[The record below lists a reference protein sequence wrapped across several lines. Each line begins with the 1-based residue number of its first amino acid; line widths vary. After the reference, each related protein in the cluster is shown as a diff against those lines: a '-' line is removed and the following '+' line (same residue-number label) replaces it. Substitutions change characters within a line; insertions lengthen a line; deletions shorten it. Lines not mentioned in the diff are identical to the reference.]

1 MSESN
6 MKPDDEDDELLPEYD
21 LTGGV
26 RGKYVERYR
35 QGTNVVLLDPDV
47 AEKFPTSE
55 SVNEA
60 LRRLAGRGGG

>member
-1 MSESN
+1 
-6 MKPDDEDDELLPEYD
+6 MKPDAEDEDMLPEYD

-35 QGTNVVLLDPDV
+35 QGTNVILLDPDV

-55 SVNEA
+55 SVNDA

>member
-1 MSESN
+1 

-26 RGKYVERYR
+26 RGKYVDRYR

-55 SVNEA
+55 SVNAA

>member
-6 MKPDDEDDELLPEYD
+6 MKPDDDGEMLPEYD

-26 RGKYVERYR
+26 RGKYVERYW
-35 QGTNVVLLDPDV
+35 QGTNVILLDPDV

-60 LRRLAGRGGG
+60 LRRLTAGGG

>member
-1 MSESN
+1 
-6 MKPDDEDDELLPEYD
+6 MKPEDDEYMLPEYD

-35 QGTNVVLLDPDV
+35 LGTNAILLDPDV
-47 AEKFPTSE
+47 AEKFPTSK

-60 LRRLAGRGGG
+60 LRRLAAGGG

>member
-6 MKPDDEDDELLPEYD
+6 TKGDEEDEMLPEYD

-26 RGKYVERYR
+26 LGKYADRYR
-35 QGTNVVLLDPDV
+35 RGTNVVLLDPDV
-47 AEKFPTSE
+47 AARFPTSE

-60 LRRLAGRGGG
+60 LRRLAHQGGG

>member
-1 MSESN
+1 
-6 MKPDDEDDELLPEYD
+6 MKPDAEDEEILPEYD

-35 QGTNVVLLDPDV
+35 QGTNVILLDPDV

-60 LRRLAGRGGG
+60 LRRLAGSGR

>member
-1 MSESN
+1 
-6 MKPDDEDDELLPEYD
+6 MKPDAEDEEMLPEYD
-21 LTGGV
+21 LTGGA

-35 QGTNVVLLDPDV
+35 QGTNVILLDPDV

-55 SVNEA
+55 SVNDA